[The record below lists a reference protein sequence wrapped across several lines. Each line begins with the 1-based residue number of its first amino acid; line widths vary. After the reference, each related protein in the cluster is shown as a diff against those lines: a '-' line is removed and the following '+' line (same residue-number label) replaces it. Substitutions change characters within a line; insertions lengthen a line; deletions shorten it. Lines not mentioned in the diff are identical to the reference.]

1 MSDTSPGH
9 AEAEPPADDRRP
21 VGEVLADLAIDPLA
35 EGASAVEAFVLIK
48 VRYEDGE
55 DSWCYRT
62 TREPNR
68 EELLGAL
75 TVQIDL
81 LRKELLDDWST

>member
-1 MSDTSPGH
+1 MSDMK
-9 AEAEPPADDRRP
+9 ADDQRLP
-21 VGEVLADLAIDPLA
+21 IGEVLADLSIDPLA
-35 EGASAVEAFVLIK
+35 DGATALEAFVLIK
-48 VRYEDGE
+48 VRYDDGE

-81 LRKELLDDWST
+81 LRKELLDDWAS

>member
-1 MSDTSPGH
+1 MPDVQSDDQRLPI
-9 AEAEPPADDRRP
+9 
-21 VGEVLADLAIDPLA
+21 GEVLASLAIDPLSD
-35 EGASAVEAFVLIK
+35 GATALEAFVLIK
-48 VRYEDGE
+48 VRYDDGE

-81 LRKELLDDWST
+81 LRKELLDDWSA

>member
-1 MSDTSPGH
+1 MSGMQN
-9 AEAEPPADDRRP
+9 DDSRYP
-21 VGEVLADLAIDPLA
+21 IGEVLSNLDIDPLSD
-35 EGASAVEAFVLIK
+35 GATPLEAFVLIK
-48 VRYEDGE
+48 VRYDDGE

-81 LRKELLDDWST
+81 LRKELLDDWTS

>member
-1 MSDTSPGH
+1 MSDVQQ
-9 AEAEPPADDRRP
+9 DDQRLP
-21 VGEVLADLAIDPLA
+21 IGEVLADMDIDPLSD
-35 EGASAVEAFVLIK
+35 GASPLEAFVLIK
-48 VRYEDGE
+48 VRYDDGE

-81 LRKELLDDWST
+81 LRKELLDDWTS